1 LNQRRGHWLLHDALF
16 VVLAIMGTMR
26 KEYACRVVIVLPF
39 QCCEF
44 DQKIKILY
52 GKMATEV
59 INVLRPFLGCGKTF
73 SRNKIHNIVI

>member
-1 LNQRRGHWLLHDALF
+1 LNQRKGYWLLPDALF

-26 KEYACRVVIVLPF
+26 KEYVRQVAIVLPF

-52 GKMATEV
+52 GKMATEI
-59 INVLRPFLGCGKTF
+59 INVLHPL
-73 SRNKIHNIVI
+73 